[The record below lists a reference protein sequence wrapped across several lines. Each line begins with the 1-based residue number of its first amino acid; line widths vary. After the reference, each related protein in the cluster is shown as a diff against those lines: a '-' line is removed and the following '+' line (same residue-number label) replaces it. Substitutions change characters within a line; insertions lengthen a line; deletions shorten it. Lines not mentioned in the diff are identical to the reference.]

1 MDPVIVVGA
10 GISGVTC
17 ARELDRAGLPVR
29 VLDRGRRIG
38 GRMALQ
44 RTGSRVV
51 DTGASYL
58 TASDDAFT
66 ELVDDWQARGLARPW
81 TSSLATL
88 DADGLGPAKDGPMRW
103 AAPQGLRSLV
113 DDLARGLPVESGRTV
128 QRVDVRGGDGGG
140 GGGGDRS
147 GGGRGDGGARDGGT
161 AGGGALSVDGEPASA
176 VVLAMPDPQARRLLP
191 SGHPLDAALDREWL
205 PVLALAAGWHERTW
219 PQLTGAFADDPDVSF
234 VADDGSRRGDD
245 APVLVVHSTPELAA
259 RHLDDPDTAAAPLL
273 AAADRLLGTG
283 TDPVWWRVRRWTFA
297 RPADGRSEPFHLGDD
312 LLGVCGDG
320 WAERSKV
327 EAAYLSGRALG
338 RALADRLS

>member
-1 MDPVIVVGA
+1 MTVAVAVA
-10 GISGVTC
+10 VT
-17 ARELDRAGLPVR
+17 AAVAAVATAALVTAALPVAAR
-29 VLDRGRRIG
+29 CRWTASPRRPWCSRCQTRRPAGCCRPVTRSTPPSTASGCPCSRSPQAGTSAPGRR
-38 GRMALQ
+38 
-44 RTGSRVV
+44 
-51 DTGASYL
+51 
-58 TASDDAFT
+58 
-66 ELVDDWQARGLARPW
+66 P
-81 TSSLATL
+81 
-88 DADGLGPAKDGPMRW
+88 
-103 AAPQGLRSLV
+103 
-113 DDLARGLPVESGRTV
+113 
-128 QRVDVRGGDGGG
+128 
-140 GGGGDRS
+140 
-147 GGGRGDGGARDGGT
+147 
-161 AGGGALSVDGEPASA
+161 
-176 VVLAMPDPQARRLLP
+176 
-191 SGHPLDAALDREWL
+191 
-205 PVLALAAGWHERTW
+205 
-219 PQLTGAFADDPDVSF
+219 TGAFADDPDVSF